1 MLLYWPDAVQQGARR
16 RVNSNARI
24 LLCYKYIVEIKI
36 YESNQTAKKA
46 TALKNIHLV
55 VPFLQD
61 SRPLLFV

>member
-1 MLLYWPDAVQQGARR
+1 M
-16 RVNSNARI
+16 NSNARI